1 MDKAEAIRLCREYLS
16 KCIEFEECNYLPSG
30 LYNFDPSDKYLLSVR
45 FSEGSSYVGSTAY
58 IAVSKKTKVEN
69 FLGYLGE

>member
-16 KCIEFEECNYLPSG
+16 KCIEFKECNNLPSG
-30 LYNFDPSDKYLLSVR
+30 VYNLDPSDKYLFSVR

-58 IAVSKKTKVEN
+58 IAVSKKTGVVR